1 MGNIL
6 TLVLDYLGV
15 KHTRAYADEVYSS
28 QPFRDSMYGLS
39 VMLGRYHVANRCVR
53 LSDKE
58 AIRNMALPVVVV
70 ISGRYFIC
78 TGIKD
83 DRISLVAVSGKT
95 FGMPLSDFI
104 EKWSG
109 IMLTAGR
116 TPHSIEPDYASH
128 HKQQRLS
135 SIKRWLL
142 AACAAI
148 LLAAGLAWNSLRGQW
163 WWYVVMLI
171 DLAGIGVGYLLIQKE
186 LHIGNGFTDRLC
198 GLIKESHCEDV
209 TESDAANFLG
219 LAKMS
224 EIGAGFFG
232 VNLLAL
238 LFFPGV
244 VAAMAVV
251 AVAVLPFTFWSVWY
265 QKFRARS
272 WCVLCLSTLALMW
285 LQAGVLW
292 LGGAIGYYGGVAALV
307 SSLIVLIAAYGLT
320 VLALG
325 RGVKTLA
332 TARERDMWRQQFNTL
347 KADEKVVEAFEHDA
361 PEFGVTTGECSGLI
375 FGNRDAGRRITVFS
389 NPYCGPCAMM
399 HERIKDLPGDDCCV
413 QYVLTYFSDDLSDV
427 NRYIIA
433 AYQQLGPKR
442 AWQIMTDWY
451 AGDKSL
457 KADFFKEMGLDPD
470 TPEVSAEF
478 DKHSRWRNG
487 KPLTGTPT
495 VMVNGREIVAPYMAE
510 DYVYMPLKSAIA

>member
-6 TLVLDYLGV
+6 TQVLDYLGV

-39 VMLGRYHVANRCVR
+39 VMLGKYHVANRCVR

-58 AIRNMALPVVVV
+58 AIRNMVFPVVNV

-78 TGIKD
+78 TGIKE
-83 DRISLVAVSGKT
+83 DRISLVDVSGKT
-95 FGMPLSDFI
+95 FEMPLSDFI

-109 IMLTAGR
+109 ITLTVRR
-116 TPHSIEPDYASH
+116 TPHSIEPDYVRH
-128 HKQQRLS
+128 HKEQRLS
-135 SIKRWLL
+135 QIKNFLL
-142 AACAAI
+142 AACAAV
-148 LLAAGLAWNSLRGQW
+148 LLAAGIAWNSLRGQW
-163 WWYVVMLI
+163 WWYAVMLI
-171 DLAGIGVGYLLIQKE
+171 DLAGIGVGYLLLQKE
-186 LHIGNGFTDRLC
+186 LHIDNGFTDRLC

-209 TESDAANFLG
+209 TESDAASFFG

-244 VAAMAVV
+244 VSAMAIV

-285 LQAGVLW
+285 LQAGALW
-292 LGGAIGYYGGVAALV
+292 VGGAFGYYAGVAALV

-325 RGVKTLA
+325 RVVKTLA

-361 PEFGVTTGECSGLI
+361 PEFGVTTDECSGLM
-375 FGNRDAGRRITVFS
+375 FGNPDAERRITVFS

-399 HERIKDLPGDDCCV
+399 HERIKDMPAEDCCV

-442 AWQIMTDWY
+442 AWKIMTEWY
-451 AGDKSL
+451 AGDKSRST
-457 KADFFKEMGLDPD
+457 DFFKNYELDINTSD
-470 TPEVSAEF
+470 VSAEF
-478 DKHSRWRNG
+478 DKHLQWRDG
-487 KPLTGTPT
+487 KPLAGTPT
-495 VMVNGREIVAPYMAE
+495 VLMNGREIMAPLMVE
-510 DYVYMPLKSAIA
+510 DYVYMPQKSA